1 MKRPPFK
8 LHRVIFTRL
17 HTCSAALAVTGA
29 TLAFAQG
36 SGQPTLSPGASFIEQ
51 SGEALYANICQACHM
66 EDGKGAVGAGLYPAI
81 ANNLKLVTR
90 SYPVYVVLH
99 GSRAMPPM
107 EKLLSDEQVAA
118 VVNYIRT
125 HFGNAYADSVSA
137 REVSGAR

>member
-1 MKRPPFK
+1 MRRRPFR
-8 LHRVIFTRL
+8 LHRVTLTRL
-17 HTCSAALAVTGA
+17 YACSAALAVTWA

-36 SGQPTLSPGASFIEQ
+36 PGQPSFSPEASFIEQ

-66 EDGKGAVGAGLYPAI
+66 EDGKGAVGAGVYPAL
-81 ANNLKLVTR
+81 ANNLKLGTR

-99 GSRAMPPM
+99 GSKAMPPM

-125 HFGNAYADSVSA
+125 HFGNAYKDSVSA
-137 REVSGAR
+137 REVSAAR

>member
-1 MKRPPFK
+1 MKRGPHK
-8 LHRVIFTRL
+8 LRRVIFTRL

-81 ANNLKLVTR
+81 ANNLKLGTR

>member
-17 HTCSAALAVTGA
+17 LTCSAALAVTGA
-29 TLAFAQG
+29 LAFAQG
-36 SGQPTLSPGASFIEQ
+36 PGQPTFSPGTSFIEQ

-66 EDGKGAVGAGLYPAI
+66 EDGKGAAGAGLYPAL
-81 ANNLKLVTR
+81 ANNLKLGTR

-99 GSRAMPPM
+99 GSKAMPPM

-118 VVNYIRT
+118 VVNFIRT
-125 HFGNAYADSVSA
+125 HFGNAYKDSVSA
-137 REVSGAR
+137 REVSAAR